1 MVYRRYLRPQWWLG
15 LCLVVGLCQ
24 GALAQSVAKKSDAEL
39 MREGAV
45 AFKLQHTGKN
55 PATGASS

>member
-1 MVYRRYLRPQWWLG
+1 MVYHRYLRPQWWLG

-24 GALAQSVAKKSDAEL
+24 GALAQSVAKKSDADL

-45 AFKLQHTGKN
+45 ALAAAHGEK
-55 PATGASS
+55 PRYGASS